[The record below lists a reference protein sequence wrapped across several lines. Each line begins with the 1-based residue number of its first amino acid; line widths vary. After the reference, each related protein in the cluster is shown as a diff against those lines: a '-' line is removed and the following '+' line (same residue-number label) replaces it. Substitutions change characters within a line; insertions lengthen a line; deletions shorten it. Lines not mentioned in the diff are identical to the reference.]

1 MNRQN
6 YYKYALIQEIFFKQD
21 NTKYDIYHV
30 SDFLNKM
37 DLLRYQPIEI
47 SKSPSLGNKRG
58 KNASIC
64 TTMERIVIEILRS
77 FKSCAHP
84 FNRCDNYV
92 LLILYDVAKH

>member
-47 SKSPSLGNKRG
+47 SKSPCLGNKRK
-58 KNASIC
+58 KNARKNLKIYAPPWKELS
-64 TTMERIVIEILRS
+64 
-77 FKSCAHP
+77 
-84 FNRCDNYV
+84 
-92 LLILYDVAKH
+92 